1 MRKLGDIF
9 ALMIFIPG
17 MIFVA
22 AGCMGGGSFS
32 FWLGVAMMLGGGL
45 LGRVA
50 SSERCPAC
58 RERLKAGAL
67 KCAYCGIAL
76 VAFWRD

>member
-32 FWLGVAMMLGGGL
+32 FWLGVAMMLGGV
-45 LGRVA
+45 RVSGHQHSIIRWIDGMKA
-50 SSERCPAC
+50 STPN
-58 RERLKAGAL
+58 
-67 KCAYCGIAL
+67 
-76 VAFWRD
+76 V